1 MTGLGEAWLGEVRR
15 GEEGHGK
22 AWLGLAGH
30 GVVGVFTPYFKYG
43 KAGPAT
49 HHKRT
54 MEVEV
59 RGFRRIYCKLVRW
72 DVFEEKEGV
81 KILLISLAS
90 PEERIITQ
98 SALSD
103 EEALRRLRDA
113 LCQLLAESRE
123 DVMFG

>member
-1 MTGLGEAWLGEVRR
+1 VSEGKDWEFISREEWEQEV
-15 GEEGHGK
+15 GS
-22 AWLGLAGH
+22 
-30 GVVGVFTPYFKYG
+30 
-43 KAGPAT
+43 
-49 HHKRT
+49 
-54 MEVEV
+54 
-59 RGFRRIYCKLVRW
+59 FRRIYCKFVRW
-72 DVFEEKEGV
+72 DIFEKEDGTKV
-81 KILLISLAS
+81 FFISLAS